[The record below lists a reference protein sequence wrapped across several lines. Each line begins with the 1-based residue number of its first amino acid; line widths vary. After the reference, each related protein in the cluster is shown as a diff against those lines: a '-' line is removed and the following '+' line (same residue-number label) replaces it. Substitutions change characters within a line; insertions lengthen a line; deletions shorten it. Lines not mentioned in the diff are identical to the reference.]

1 MTSVFNTGCYT
12 NDVKEI
18 TMEVI
23 LKETIDNLGREG
35 DIVNVKPGFGRNY
48 LLPQQK
54 AVAAN
59 ASNVAIFEKNQAEI
73 QARLKEENKTAEA
86 VAKKLAGTTLTI
98 AMLTGDEERLFGSVT
113 SMDISAKL
121 TEDTGVKVDKKNILL
136 QDPIKELGDSTV
148 TVKVGF
154 QTNVDITVSVIALV
168 ETEEAE

>member
-1 MTSVFNTGCYT
+1 MGCHT
-12 NDVKEI
+12 NDLKEN

-59 ASNVAIFEKNQAEI
+59 TSNIAIFEKNQAEI
-73 QARLKEENKTAEA
+73 QVRLKEESKAAEA
-86 VAKKLAGTTLTI
+86 IAKKLAGTTLTI
-98 AMLTGDEERLFGSVT
+98 AMLTSDEVRIFGSVT
-113 SMDISAKL
+113 SSDIAAKL
-121 TEDTGVKVDKKNILL
+121 TEDTGVAIDKKSILL
-136 QDPIKELGDSTV
+136 QEPIKELGESSV
-148 TVKVGF
+148 SVKVGF
-154 QTNVDITVSVIALV
+154 QINVDITVAVVPLV